1 MFFDNEADRFLKR
14 FFSDPFFGAGE
25 SSCADACCGPDNEEE
40 NSAMLQ
46 RPGVRYYGYVATMG
60 PDGRPVIHEFGNAV
74 PAGHAQLQDK
84 NRLRAMDSEAREPL
98 TDTIVDEKEKVVK
111 LITEMPGVEKQDIK
125 ISVQG
130 RHVSV
135 SAESKSGR
143 RYQMR
148 LPLERR
154 VHTNSAKA
162 TYHNGI
168 LQIVFSM
175 AEGTQGGKT
184 IRVD

>member
-14 FFSDPFFGAGE
+14 FFDPFFGE
-25 SSCADACCGPDNEEE
+25 TSMDACCRPDPEEE
-40 NSAMLQ
+40 NNAMLQ
-46 RPGVRYYGYVATMG
+46 RPNVRYYGYVATMG
-60 PDGRPVIHEFGNAV
+60 PDGRPVIHEYGNAV
-74 PAGHAQLQDK
+74 PLGHAQRQQQQDE
-84 NRLRAMDSEAREPL
+84 NRLRAMASDTREPL

-125 ISVQG
+125 ITVQG
-130 RHVSV
+130 KYVSV
-135 SAESKSGR
+135 SAESKNGR
-143 RYQMR
+143 RYQMQ

-154 VHTNSAKA
+154 VNTNSAKA

-168 LQIVFSM
+168 LQIVFNLV
-175 AEGTQGGKT
+175 EGAQGGKT